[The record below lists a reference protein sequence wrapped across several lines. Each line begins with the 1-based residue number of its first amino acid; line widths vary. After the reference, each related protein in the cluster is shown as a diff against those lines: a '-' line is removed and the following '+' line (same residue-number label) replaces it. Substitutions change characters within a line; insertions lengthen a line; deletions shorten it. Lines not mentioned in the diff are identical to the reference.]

1 MPWEYVKN
9 LEKQV
14 NYASHFSCSQ
24 FELKNTSTKF
34 TFPGSF
40 LAPFTSFSEYET
52 FYRRV
57 LSSPAVM
64 KYCYHGG
71 RVIHWLPYQGWDDIN
86 GEVNVTYFKSNQPLI
101 MHNAWRRNNPKN
113 SERPYCVVARMGN
126 KTV

>member
-1 MPWEYVKN
+1 MKN
-9 LEKQV
+9 LVKQV
-14 NYASHFSCSQ
+14 NYASLFSCKKS
-24 FELKNTSTKF
+24 ESNSTSTKLIF
-34 TFPGSF
+34 LGSF

-71 RVIHWLPYQGWDDIN
+71 RIIQWLPYQGWDDIN
-86 GEVNVTYFKSNQPLI
+86 GEVNVTYFKSSQPLL

-113 SERPYCVVARMGN
+113 SERPYCVVARIGN